1 MLVPKIAWFVLVLPI
16 LLASG
21 FLMIPQFRRLVV
33 ATSLKQK
40 KMNCNLRDA
49 THANPKGLGNAWGYV
64 GLLSNM

>member
-1 MLVPKIAWFVLVLPI
+1 MLVLPI

-21 FLMIPQFRRLVV
+21 FLMIPQFRGLVV

-49 THANPKGLGNAWGYV
+49 THANPKGLGNA
-64 GLLSNM
+64 